1 MLNINSQ
8 AARAYLM
15 ELSGCGAAEHHVRG
29 LSLLY
34 MHPAAETPILEMNKF
49 ILDSYKMKLNI
60 TMMPNP
66 TAFKHSS
73 PHRVASRSHLGE
85 HRAQLVCGVHVP
97 SPVDPK

>member
-1 MLNINSQ
+1 M
-8 AARAYLM
+8 
-15 ELSGCGAAEHHVRG
+15 V
-29 LSLLY
+29 
-34 MHPAAETPILEMNKF
+34 F

-73 PHRVASRSHLGE
+73 LHRVASRSHLGE